1 MAFPGKVRI
10 GSPFTGFPAASFN
23 ALVDGHDAQK
33 AQKTQQT
40 NPRFGPFTQN
50 PRLVVRVLNS
60 VSSDIGPGE
69 ILGFSEPLVT
79 LSSDAD
85 QVYGIPAVKG
95 ITPAVPEHSNQFV
108 VALDGIQGTTSTGT
122 TGAIGPAVLMGLAWC
137 KVNWTDNAHDK
148 VAVVEG
154 ETKLQSSA
162 SGITPIYH
170 GTIPG
175 ELPADVWALV
185 LLGGGGGSG
194 GGLTYFVLTEA
205 IGAATGDTSSITP
218 DTALAQRYATDSGT
232 KDRTPTA
239 ASPETIYNYDTCQGW
254 ADGTAVWCFTND
266 AGDWEIDSAACCTL
280 SAP

>member
-1 MAFPGKVRI
+1 MPFMSVAWCNQLTDMLNWYGRMKASGESGGGGSALESTSGLVKIKNLTGSNLQRGHYVQLGDYLLTDVEHHRHWFDGNLYDAAEDGRI
-10 GSPFTGFPAASFN
+10 AIVTRAVLGSGGSTDIVAARILGRCTARINVTDTGHRFAAPDDGSYVLKSAAS
-23 ALVDGHDAQK
+23 G
-33 AQKTQQT
+33 
-40 NPRFGPFTQN
+40 
-50 PRLVVRVLNS
+50 
-60 VSSDIGPGE
+60 DIE
-69 ILGFSEPLVT
+69 ILST
-79 LSSDAD
+79 NKIS
-85 QVYGIPAVKG
+85 
-95 ITPAVPEHSNQFV
+95 
-108 VALDGIQGTTSTGT
+108 GTGEQE
-122 TGAIGPAVLMGLAWC
+122 LA
-137 KVNWTDNAHDK
+137 
-148 VAVVEG
+148 
-154 ETKLQSSA
+154 
-162 SGITPIYH
+162 
-170 GTIPG
+170 
-175 ELPADVWALV
+175 V